1 MTARK
6 HTIRLRA
13 YTTKQGY
20 QQLDRVLE
28 KCRCVYNLALTGR
41 RAAYKAGQVEWIGD
55 DGKRQR
61 QFDKKRFPHQPNAG
75 IQKKGITRLR
85 AADPELNAI
94 ARRIV
99 DCSII
104 ERLEKAYKAI
114 HERMKRGEKPGPPRY
129 KGRGQYQTLETR
141 YLNPGWLKVID
152 DKRAILEIPGLPV
165 LHLRHEGKGRRK
177 GKGLLPKPEYQKRQ
191 AKSKEVDEE
200 IIEGGWRK
208 DNVPGTYPCSARI
221 TRKGRRVFVS
231 LTYDVDKVELPE
243 TGADVGIDVGINR
256 RVALSDEYAGP
267 DTPKTLARAKRRKDA
282 NQRHIK
288 ALKRRQAK
296 MRQRAREEG
305 RARWEHRGHKNRH
318 IWGGGKPPA
327 AYRNAGAI
335 RQNLEYRQHIS
346 DVQATH
352 RLTTDIVR
360 RYETIAMEK
369 LDIIRMSKSAAGTQE
384 SPGRNVAQKRG
395 LNREILAQQW
405 GELKRQMAY
414 KAEWAGRHFELVKY
428 QYTSQDCHKC
438 GWRDKRNR
446 KGRNFRCLNPECG
459 WSGDAD
465 TNAAINILA
474 RLRVN
479 PAGDTELPHRGS
491 GIALGTCN
499 PASRGDSPPLEIR
512 TAVGALL
519 QPTQLPLP
527 L

>member
-1 MTARK
+1 MTVRM

-55 DGKRQR
+55 DGERQW
-61 QFDKKRFPHQPNAG
+61 QFDKKRFPHQPKAG

-85 AADPELNAI
+85 AADPELDAI

-99 DCSII
+99 DCSTI

-141 YLNPGWLKVID
+141 YLDPPWLNVIN
-152 DKRAILEIPGLPV
+152 DKRAILAIPGLPV
-165 LHLRHEGKGRRK
+165 LELRHKGR
-177 GKGLLPKPEYQKRQ
+177 LPKPEFQKRQ
-191 AKSKEVDEE
+191 AKSKEVDGES
-200 IIEGGWRK
+200 IEGGWRK
-208 DNVPGTYPCSARI
+208 EGVPGTYPCSARI
-221 TRKGRRVFVS
+221 TRKGRRLFVS
-231 LTYDVDKVELPE
+231 LTYEVDKAELPE
-243 TGADVGIDVGINR
+243 NGARLGIDVGINR

-296 MRQRAREEG
+296 MRKRAREEG

-318 IWGGGKPPA
+318 IWDGGKPPA
-327 AYRNAGAI
+327 SYRNAGAI

-346 DVQATH
+346 DEQATH

-360 RYETIAMEK
+360 RYETIAIEK

-405 GELKRQMAY
+405 GELKRQIVY
-414 KAEWAGRHFELVKY
+414 KAEWAGRDVGLVDPKF
-428 QYTSQDCHKC
+428 TLQDCHNC
-438 GWRDKRNR
+438 GWRGKR
-446 KGRNFRCLNPECG
+446 KGRNFGCLNPECG

-474 RLRVN
+474 RYEGEPLARAGDGNV
-479 PAGDTELPHRGS
+479 AGDTGQPCRGS

-499 PASRGDSPPLEIR
+499 PASRGDNPPLEIR
-512 TAVGALL
+512 TAVGAPL